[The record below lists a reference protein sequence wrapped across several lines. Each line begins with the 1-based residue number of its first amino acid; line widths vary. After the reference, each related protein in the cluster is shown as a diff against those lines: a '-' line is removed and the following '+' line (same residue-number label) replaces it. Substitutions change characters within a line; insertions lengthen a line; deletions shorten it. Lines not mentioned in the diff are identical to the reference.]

1 MTWKNQRLWVGLALL
16 TVYLIWGSSFLAIRI
31 AVETLPPFLMAGT
44 RTLIAGAVLYA
55 WRRAGGDAPPARV
68 EWHSAI
74 LVGIF
79 LWVGGNG
86 GIVWAEQWITSS
98 VAALLNSTVPLWLV
112 ILDAV
117 RPSGQRPKL
126 LSIVGL
132 TIGFGGVAIL
142 VESTA
147 LATTTGTNFAG
158 VSVLL
163 ASALS
168 WSLGSLFA
176 RHGKFP
182 DSPLLGTAMQLLAGG
197 VGLLLVGIFSGEW
210 NQLAHGEILPRSVF
224 AWIYLTIFGSGV
236 AYVAYTW
243 LLRTAPLPLV
253 STYAYVNPIVATM
266 LGYGIAAEPLTL
278 PMLIATALIIGSV
291 ALTTVAHL
299 AQ

>member
-1 MTWKNQRLWVGLALL
+1 MWKNRKLGIGLALL
-16 TVYLIWGSSFLAIRI
+16 TVYLVWGSSFLAIRF

-55 WRRAGGDAPPARV
+55 WRHASGDATPARM
-68 EWHSAI
+68 EWRSAI

-112 ILDAV
+112 LLDAL
-117 RPSGQRPKL
+117 RFNGQHPRL
-126 LSIVGL
+126 VSIVGL
-132 TIGFGGVAIL
+132 TIGFGGVAVL

-147 LATTTGTNFAG
+147 FASTAGTNFVG

-163 ASALS
+163 LSALS

-182 DSPLLGTAMQLLAGG
+182 KSPLLATAMQLLAGG
-197 VGLLLVGIFSGEW
+197 VGLLLVGVFSGEW
-210 NQLAHGEILPRSVF
+210 SQLARGEFVPRSIF

-253 STYAYVNPIVATM
+253 STYAYVNPIVATT
-266 LGYGIAAEPLTL
+266 LGYWIAAEPLTWR
-278 PMLIATALIIGSV
+278 MLIAAALIIGSV

-299 AQ
+299 SQ